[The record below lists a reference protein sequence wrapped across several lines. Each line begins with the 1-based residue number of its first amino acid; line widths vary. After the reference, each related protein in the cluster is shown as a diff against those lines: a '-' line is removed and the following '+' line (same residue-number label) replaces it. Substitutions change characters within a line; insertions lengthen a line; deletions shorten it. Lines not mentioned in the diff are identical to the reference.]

1 MLGEFAW
8 SEDEIAMEKKYGDIT
23 SDLHTDLHE
32 CLGHGSGQLLPTTSP
47 NALGEYSS
55 TLEET
60 RADLFGLYYLADP
73 KLVELGILP
82 DGEAYKAQYQA
93 YIRNGIFTQFTRVEL
108 GKKNTQAHMQ
118 NRKLI
123 SEWCFEKGASAN
135 VIEKKVRDGKT
146 YFVVNDFEALRGL
159 FAELLAEIQRIKS
172 EGDFEAGKA
181 LVEKYAVN
189 IDPEL
194 HKEVKS
200 RYAELQLKP
209 YGGFLNPEIVPVKKL
224 GKVVDYKIVYN
235 DNYLD
240 QMLEYGRKYATL

>member
-1 MLGEFAW
+1 
-8 SEDEIAMEKKYGDIT
+8 
-23 SDLHTDLHE
+23 
-32 CLGHGSGQLLPTTSP
+32 
-47 NALGEYSS
+47 
-55 TLEET
+55 
-60 RADLFGLYYLADP
+60 
-73 KLVELGILP
+73 
-82 DGEAYKAQYQA
+82 
-93 YIRNGIFTQFTRVEL
+93 
-108 GKKNTQAHMQ
+108 MQ

-123 SEWCFEKGASAN
+123 ADWCYEKGMKDN

-159 FAELLAEIQRIKS
+159 FAELLAEVQRIKS

-194 HKEVKS
+194 HKEVKQ
-200 RYAELQLKP
+200 RYAALELKP
-209 YGGFLNPEIVPVKKL
+209 YGGFLNPDIVPVKKN

-235 DNYLD
+235 DNYLE